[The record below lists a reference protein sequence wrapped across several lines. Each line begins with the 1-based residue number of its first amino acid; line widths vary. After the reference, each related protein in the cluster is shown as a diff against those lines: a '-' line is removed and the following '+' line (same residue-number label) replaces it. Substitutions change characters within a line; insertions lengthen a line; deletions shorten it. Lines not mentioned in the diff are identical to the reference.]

1 MACLNSDGTLT
12 GPAREVLQLAG
23 EPIDPESIS
32 QSSGV
37 PLYRVRASLRQLV
50 EAELLTDHEGAYTVT
65 EAGRKRL
72 KTTD

>member
-1 MACLNSDGTLT
+1 MACVNTDGTLT

-23 EPIDPESIS
+23 EPIGPESIA

-37 PLYRVRASLRQLV
+37 PLYRVRASLRELV

-65 EAGRKRL
+65 EAGRQRL
-72 KTTD
+72 ESTG